1 MVSKAAAEAQCQH
14 EEKKLLRQQ
23 FLAARRTLTQ
33 EERLVASHEMIER
46 LRALPEFRQ
55 ARSIFLYAS
64 LPDEVQLY
72 ELMDSCLAEGRQ
84 VVLPLIK
91 RKGFMVPVLLPGR
104 EALVTGEYG
113 IATVR
118 AEARRELAPERLD
131 LIIVPGAAFAPNG
144 ARLGLGAGFYDRF
157 MAEQAPQALRVALAF
172 DCQLA
177 DSLPMEEHDQYVQF
191 ILTESRQI
199 ICGKVN

>member
-1 MVSKAAAEAQCQH
+1 MVERPSGKALCLQ

-23 FLAARRTLTQ
+23 FLAARRALMP
-33 EERLVASHEMIER
+33 EERLAASHEMIEG

-72 ELMDSCLAEGRQ
+72 ELMDMCLAEGRQ
-84 VVLPLIK
+84 VSLPLIK
-91 RKGFMVPVLLPGR
+91 GKGVMAPVVLPGP

-118 AEARRELAPERLD
+118 AEGRRELAPESLD
-131 LIIVPGAAFAPNG
+131 LIIVPGAAFAPDG

-191 ILTESRQI
+191 LLTESRQI
-199 ICGKVN
+199 ICGKVF